1 MKIRFGNPLKN
12 HVNILASIIL
22 PNTVGDQQSFPYL
35 QFNHDRIFE
44 KCQNATGGNQ
54 FSHIQIYGKWVVP
67 ITYFAIS
74 STAHQKIF
82 IDAPKV
88 NEQLMPP
95 QNTGIGAFD
104 FSADSHYLKYNFNFY
119 NVNELLFF
127 NNDCSYLTL
136 AADDFESFVITEKS
150 NNLSYI
156 EAKYIEHDGS
166 LLIDN
171 GRYSWTI
178 SEFGIT

>member
-12 HVNILASIIL
+12 HVNILVSIIL
-22 PNTVGDQQSFPYL
+22 PNTVGDKQSFPYF

-44 KCQNATGGNQ
+44 MCQNATGGNQ

-67 ITYFAIS
+67 NTYFAIS
-74 STAHQKIF
+74 STARQKIF

-88 NEQLMPP
+88 SEQLMPP

-104 FSADSHYLKYNFNFY
+104 FSADGHYLKCNLNFY
-119 NVNELLFF
+119 QVNELLFF
-127 NNDCSYLTL
+127 NNDCSYLIL
-136 AADDFESFVITEKS
+136 AGDDFGSFVITEKS

-156 EAKYIEHDGS
+156 QVTYIEHDGS

-171 GRYSWTI
+171 GRYIWTI
-178 SEFGIT
+178 SEFEIT